1 MGNRGACGQRANTL
15 SLFITKSRM
24 SITRTLSSAGV
35 CALATALLAAPL
47 CAGETLAREAR
58 ARGAGN
64 ASENERQIAKD
75 ESEKRD
81 AELEKK
87 AGGTSARRSY
97 SPDDFDR
104 FAPRSALDM
113 ARQVPGFQIRQGD
126 GARGLGQ
133 ADTNV
138 LINGRRISG
147 KSNGPV
153 AALQRIPTEEVVRL
167 ELVDG
172 ASLDI
177 GGLTGQVLNVI
188 TASSGDISGQFR
200 YAPQIRSFGTDPRLF
215 EGRLAIAG
223 GGQKTDWTLALEN
236 NSARNG
242 DEGPEFVF
250 DAEGTLIDTRDEFR
264 RANSDTFGLS
274 GSFTRVAN
282 NGNVLNLIGEVNG
295 NIRRELEIS
304 ERSGSIAPVDRIRDF
319 RSGEDE
325 YNFEIGADY
334 QFDFG
339 PGRLKLIG
347 YHRYEDSPTVS
358 TQVTTFSDGSDP
370 EGARFIRDAD
380 EGETIARAEYSFPA
394 AGGDLLIA
402 GEGVRNFLDIESSL
416 ELLDTG
422 GEFVA
427 APFDGASA
435 RVDEDRAELQATYS
449 RALATS
455 LQFQLSL
462 AGEYSRI
469 SQSGVAGRTRTFYRP
484 KGFVALDW
492 KVRKG
497 VNIAA
502 RLERL
507 VGQLNF
513 FDFIATVDLNQ
524 DRENVTNANLVPDQS
539 WRVEMETNVSLGALG
554 TLNLRPF
561 YEDIVDIVDQIP
573 IPGGGQAPGNLPSAQ
588 RYGIETDLTLLSEGL
603 GWRGTRLDLSVD
615 GRASSVRDP
624 LLGLTR
630 ELSGFRTININTD
643 LRHDIPAT
651 SWALG
656 GSLFF
661 ADQAENVRLDEVSV
675 VNEPF
680 PGFTSV
686 FVENKD
692 VSGMTLRLAVANL
705 TNRSNLF
712 DRTVF
717 EDRTQGTIAFV
728 EDRNRNFGTIFTFE
742 IEGSF

>member
-1 MGNRGACGQRANTL
+1 MSNTR
-15 SLFITKSRM
+15 I
-24 SITRTLSSAGV
+24 LSSGALV
-35 CALATALLAAPL
+35 ALATALVTAPAL
-47 CAGETLAREAR
+47 
-58 ARGAGN
+58 
-64 ASENERQIAKD
+64 ASEANETERQVAKEQSD
-75 ESEKRD
+75 KRD
-81 AELEKK
+81 ADMEEK
-87 AGGTSARRSY
+87 AGGTTARRSY
-97 SPDDFDR
+97 TPDDFAR

-113 ARQVPGFQIRQGD
+113 ARQVPGFQIREGD

-153 AALQRIPTEEVVRL
+153 AALQRIPTEEVTRL

-188 TASSGDISGQFR
+188 TSGTGKITGQFR
-200 YAPQIRSFGTDPRLF
+200 YAPQIRSFGTDPRLR
-215 EGRLAIAG
+215 EGRVAIAG
-223 GGQKTDWTLALEN
+223 GGAKTDWTLALEN
-236 NSARNG
+236 NASRRG
-242 DEGPEFVF
+242 DEGLEFVF
-250 DAEGTLIDTRDEFR
+250 DSTGALIDTRDER
-264 RANSDTFGLS
+264 RNADNDQPSLS
-274 GSFTRVAN
+274 GSFTRVAD
-282 NGNVLNLIGEVNG
+282 NGNVLNLTGEVGG
-295 NIRRELEIS
+295 NIRREKEIS
-304 ERSGSIAPVDRIRDF
+304 ERTGIDPVDRVRDF
-319 RSGEDE
+319 RSSEDE
-325 YNFEIGADY
+325 FNFEVGVDY

-339 PGRLKLIG
+339 PGKLKLIA

-358 TQVTTFSDGSDP
+358 TQVTSFSDGSDSV
-370 EGARFIRDAD
+370 GSRFTRDAD

-402 GEGVRNFLDIESSL
+402 GEGVQNFLDINSTL
-416 ELLDTG
+416 KLLDAAG
-422 GEFVA
+422 DFV
-427 APFDGASA
+427 PVEFDGATA

-449 RALATS
+449 RALAS
-455 LQFQLSL
+455 NLQFQLSV

-469 SQSGVAGRTRTFYRP
+469 SQSGEFGQTRTFYRP

-492 KVRKG
+492 KVREG

-502 RLERL
+502 RVERL

-524 DRENVTNANLVPDQS
+524 DRENVTNADLVPQQS
-539 WRVEMETNVSLGALG
+539 WRAEVEANVSLGALG
-554 TLNLRPF
+554 TLNFRPF

-573 IPGGGQAPGNLPSAQ
+573 IPGGGQAPGNLPSAT
-588 RYGIETDLTLLSEGL
+588 RFGAEADLTLLSEGG
-603 GWRGTRLDLSVD
+603 GWRGTRLDVTI
-615 GRASSVRDP
+615 GGNRSSVRDP
-624 LLGLTR
+624 LLGFTR
-630 ELSGFRTININTD
+630 EISGFRTFN
-643 LRHDIPAT
+643 LRSEVRHDIPET

-656 GSLFF
+656 GSFF
-661 ADQAENVRLDEVSV
+661 FDDNANNVRLDEIFV

-692 VSGMTLRLAVANL
+692 VHGVTLRLAVANL
-705 TNRSNLF
+705 TNRKNLF

-717 EDRTQGTIAFV
+717 VDRAAGIVDFV

>member
-1 MGNRGACGQRANTL
+1 
-15 SLFITKSRM
+15 M
-24 SITRTLSSAGV
+24 SRTLLKRSSAFL
-35 CALATALLAAPL
+35 ALSTALTCAPL
-47 CAGETLAREAR
+47 SAEEVGEGTAQVAK
-58 ARGAGN
+58 AD
-64 ASENERQIAKD
+64 SEP
-75 ESEKRD
+75 RD
-81 AELEKK
+81 QEMEKK
-87 AGGTSARRSY
+87 AGGTTARRSY
-97 SPDDFDR
+97 TPEDFAR

-113 ARQVPGFQIRQGD
+113 ARQVPGFQIREGD

-188 TASSGDISGQFR
+188 TSSTGGISGQFR
-200 YAPQIRSFGTDPRLF
+200 YAPQIRSFGTDPRF
-215 EGRLAIAG
+215 REGSIAIAG
-223 GGQKTDWTLALEN
+223 GGAKTDWTLSLEN
-236 NSARNG
+236 NNPVRG

-250 DAEGTLIDTRDEFR
+250 DGDGTLIDTRDEQR
-264 RANSDTFGLS
+264 NTTSDQPRLS
-274 GSFTRVAN
+274 GSFTRIAD
-282 NGNVLNLIGEVNG
+282 NGNVLNLTGEVGG
-295 NIRRELEIS
+295 NIRREKEIS
-304 ERSGSIAPVDRIRDF
+304 ERSGLIDPVDRVRDF

-325 YNFEIGADY
+325 FNFEVGADY
-334 QFDFG
+334 QFEFG
-339 PGRLKLIG
+339 PGKLKVIA
-347 YHRYEDSPTVS
+347 YHRYEDSPTFS
-358 TQVTTFSDGSDP
+358 TQITTFSDGSAP
-370 EGARFIRDAD
+370 VGSRFARDAD

-394 AGGDLLIA
+394 LGGDLLIA
-402 GEGVRNFLDIESSL
+402 GEGVKNYLDIDSTLKTL
-416 ELLDTG
+416 EAD
-422 GEFVA
+422 GEFV
-427 APFDGASA
+427 PVEFDGATA
-435 RVDEDRAELQATYS
+435 RVDEDRGELQATYS
-449 RALATS
+449 RALAS
-455 LQFQLSL
+455 NLQLQLSV

-469 SQSGVAGRTRTFYRP
+469 SQSGELGQTRTFYRP

-492 KVRKG
+492 KAAKG

-502 RLERL
+502 RIERI

-524 DRENVTNANLVPDQS
+524 DRENVTNADLVPQQS
-539 WRVEMETNVSLGALG
+539 WRAEVEANISLGTIG
-554 TLNLRPF
+554 TINIRPF

-573 IPGGGQAPGNLPSAQ
+573 IAGGGQAPGNLPSAT
-588 RYGIETDLTLLSEGL
+588 RYGVETDLTLLSEGF
-603 GWRGTRLDLSVD
+603 GWRGTRVD
-615 GRASSVRDP
+615 VTVGGRGSSVRDP
-624 LLGLTR
+624 LLGLSR
-630 ELSGFRTININTD
+630 ELSGFRTFNARTEV
-643 LRHDIPAT
+643 RHDIPDT

-656 GSLFF
+656 GSFFF
-661 ADQAENVRLDEVSV
+661 ADDANNVRLDEIFV

-680 PGFTSV
+680 PGFTGV

-692 VSGMTLRLAVANL
+692 VSGLTLRLAVNNL
-705 TNRSNLF
+705 TNRKNLF

-717 EDRTQGTIAFV
+717 ADRVAGIVDFV